1 MAMWTPKGTVLAAL
15 VCLGGP
21 PTGWGQ
27 DQLEAFA
34 EPYRTVQVA
43 SSNPGLIAAV
53 HVREGARVK
62 AGDLLVELDSESLE
76 LAQAIAMVR
85 RDASGRKN
93 AAETELAVRVQRRKK
108 LEGLQANGNAS
119 QEEVD
124 RGRADEQ
131 IAEATLLTVQEEL
144 QAAALEVDRIAH
156 QIERQRVRSPIDGRV
171 TRILHEPSEYLSMNQ
186 PGVATLVQ
194 LDPLRIVVFV
204 PVTCIDSVVEG
215 EQLPIDFPELQ
226 ISRKATVEYVAP
238 LADAESG
245 TIEVQLTVLNP
256 RESIR
261 GGTRCWVQLP

>member
-1 MAMWTPKGTVLAAL
+1 MAIVDSQEYRAAAL
-15 VCLGGP
+15 VWLGGL

-27 DQLEAFA
+27 DQLEAFT

-43 SSNPGLIAAV
+43 SSDPGD
-53 HVREGARVK
+53 HRRRPCSRGSSGEG
-62 AGDLLVELDSESLE
+62 GDLLVELDSESLE
-76 LAQAIAMVR
+76 LAQAIAKVR

-156 QIERQRVRSPIDGRV
+156 QIERQRVRCTRSTAGSHEFFTNRRNISP
-171 TRILHEPSEYLSMNQ
+171 
-186 PGVATLVQ
+186 
-194 LDPLRIVVFV
+194 
-204 PVTCIDSVVEG
+204 
-215 EQLPIDFPELQ
+215 
-226 ISRKATVEYVAP
+226 
-238 LADAESG
+238 
-245 TIEVQLTVLNP
+245 
-256 RESIR
+256 
-261 GGTRCWVQLP
+261 